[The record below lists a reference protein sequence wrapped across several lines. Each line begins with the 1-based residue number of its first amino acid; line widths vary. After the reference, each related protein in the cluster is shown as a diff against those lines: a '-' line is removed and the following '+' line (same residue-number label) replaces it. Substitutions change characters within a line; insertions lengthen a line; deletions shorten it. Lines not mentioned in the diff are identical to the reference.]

1 MLQKSQGSTTK
12 SFIVSE
18 YASLMGGLK
27 KHRKLF
33 LLEEIPNRP
42 FTIRVTYITSADNEI
57 DCRDSLKMLVKLKA
71 YLAQASRQTVKSIG
85 QFNDLLD
92 RSTYTSFKLSN
103 QLEQIDSEELS
114 ISDDVDDESVQKFTI
129 MEASNAKDFSN
140 LDDVKD
146 DSKKK

>member
-1 MLQKSQGSTTK
+1 
-12 SFIVSE
+12 
-18 YASLMGGLK
+18 MGGLK

-42 FTIRVTYITSADNEI
+42 YTIRVTYITSADNEI

-71 YLAQASRQTVKSIG
+71 YLMQASRQTVKSIG

-92 RSTYTSFKLSN
+92 RSTYSSFKLSN

-140 LDDVKD
+140 LDDEKD
-146 DSKKK
+146 ESKKKSDIEDIQTPQG